1 MYVRSELL
9 RTIGV
14 LLLSIGV
21 LSLLWL
27 IRPAPAERIAPTWV
41 LPTPPVGLRERIP
54 AAPPTLAPAPAS
66 STETLLVQ
74 PHLDVAIP
82 ADLYQP
88 ADHPAL
94 ALHLDQALAYVS
106 ARFGSPPTSRMR
118 AQIIHDQGCMLRGLA
133 RTDQRVLEVVTCNDL
148 PQRRVI
154 NIAAHEFV
162 HQLAHDRYG
171 AVHMQSDLIMLE
183 GIATWGAGS
192 YWLGGSPSFRAFV
205 RDNYRANLMP
215 LATHYRGR
223 SIHEMN
229 QLYYQWASFVEFL
242 LETHGRERLDALAV
256 TGNRQPGSGDYVGVY
271 GVPLGELEQAWRA
284 WLES

>member
-1 MYVRSELL
+1 MRFEML

-14 LLLSIGV
+14 LLLSLAV

-27 IRPAPAERIAPTWV
+27 IRPTPAERIAPTWAV
-41 LPTPPVGLRERIP
+41 PPPPSGLHERIP
-54 AAPPTLAPAPAS
+54 AAPPTLAPTPAIA
-66 STETLLVQ
+66 TEMLLVQ
-74 PHLDVAIP
+74 PNLDVAIP
-82 ADLYQP
+82 ADLYHP
-88 ADHPAL
+88 ADHLAL
-94 ALHLDQALAYVS
+94 ALQLDQALAYVS
-106 ARFGSPPTSRMR
+106 ARFGSPPASRMR
-118 AQIIHDQGCMLRGLA
+118 AQIVHDQGCMLRGLA
-133 RTDQRVLEVVTCNDL
+133 RTDQRVLEVLTCNDL
-148 PQRRVI
+148 PHRRVI

-162 HQLAHDRYG
+162 HQLAYDRYG

-192 YWLGGSPSFRAFV
+192 YWLGGSPSFRDFV
-205 RDNYRANLMP
+205 RDNYSANLLP

-256 TGNRQPGSGDYVGVY
+256 TGNREPGSGDYVGVY
-271 GVPLGELEQAWRA
+271 GVPLGELEQAWQA
-284 WLES
+284 WQAH